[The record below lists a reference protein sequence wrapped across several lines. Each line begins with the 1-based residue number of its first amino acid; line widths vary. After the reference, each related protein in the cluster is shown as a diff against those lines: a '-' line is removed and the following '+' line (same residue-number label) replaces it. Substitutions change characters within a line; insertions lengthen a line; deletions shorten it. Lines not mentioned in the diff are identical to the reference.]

1 MNLEELEKDILESK
15 EKYTLEDIENEVKKY
30 CDENKIDLQ
39 QKDLFLNHF
48 KKLYEYINNN

>member
-1 MNLEELEKDILESK
+1 MNLEELEKDILENK

>member
-30 CDENKIDLQ
+30 CDENKIDSQ

-48 KKLYEYINNN
+48 KKLYEYINN

>member
-1 MNLEELEKDILESK
+1 MNLEELEKDILENK

-48 KKLYEYINNN
+48 KKLYEYINN